1 MNIETRTLPQHPD
14 LAEQV
19 VLLVQNAAAHDG
31 IDPLSE
37 QFLLGL
43 RDTRL
48 GHEHLL
54 ARVGEDIVGVAAR
67 DGDQV
72 ELVVSPDHRRAGVGQ
87 ALYDALPAHPHLW
100 AHGNL
105 PAAQALAKKN
115 GMDVVRR
122 LLVMAIEDEKLRDA
136 AGRPPLDEGLGI
148 LSYTES
154 VERFDR
160 ARVEEEWVRVN
171 NEAFSWHPEQGGW
184 DIERLQRGMEASWFD
199 PADVLLLWDGMGASD
214 DNAVPDQ
221 TGATLAGFHWLKWHT
236 EEDPAFGEVYVV
248 GLSEAFRGRRLGG
261 PLLSAGLQRMVDK
274 GAEKVVLYVEADN
287 EPAVKA
293 YERLGFSIAE
303 EHCVWAESD

>member
-1 MNIETRTLPQHPD
+1 MNIETRTLPQRPD

-19 VLLVQNAAAHDG
+19 ARLAQNAAAHDG

-43 RDTRL
+43 RDARL

-87 ALYDALPAHPHLW
+87 ALYDVLPAHPHLW
-100 AHGNL
+100 AHGNF

-122 LLVMAIEDEKLRDA
+122 LLVMAIDGDALRDA
-136 AGRPPLDEGLGI
+136 AGLPSLEEELDI
-148 LSYTES
+148 LSYAES

-184 DIERLQRGMEASWFD
+184 DIERLHRGMEAEWFD
-199 PADVLLLWDGMGASD
+199 PADVLFLWDGIGGTDAGSAD
-214 DNAVPDQ
+214 DSAD
-221 TGATLAGFHWLKWHT
+221 ATMAGFHWLKWHT

-248 GLSEAFRGRRLGG
+248 GLAEAFRGRRLGG
-261 PLLSAGLQRMVDK
+261 PLLSAGLQRVVDK
-274 GAEKVVLYVEADN
+274 GAEKVILYVEADN

-293 YERLGFSIAE
+293 YERLGFFIAE
-303 EHCVWAESD
+303 EHCVWATSD

>member
-1 MNIETRTLPQHPD
+1 MHIETRTLPQHLD

-19 VLLVQNAAAHDG
+19 AQLAQNAAAHDG

-43 RDTRL
+43 RDARL

-54 ARVGEDIVGVAAR
+54 AVDGERIVGVAAR

-122 LLVMAIEDEKLRDA
+122 LLVMAIKDEKLRDA
-136 AGRPPLDEGLGI
+136 AGQPSLDEGLDI

-154 VERFDR
+154 VGRFDR

-184 DIERLQRGMEASWFD
+184 DIARLQRGMEAEWFD
-199 PADVLLLWDGMGASD
+199 PADVLLLWDGMGGSD
-214 DNAVPDQ
+214 DSAVPDQ

-261 PLLSAGLQRMVDK
+261 PLLSAGLKRMVNK